1 MMKDTSEEGE
11 RSGTSTTINTAGN
24 NMCSGQMKSYIS
36 KTSHSLDGITGL
48 PVQAIL
54 KTTVEGAAAS
64 QDYLNSL
71 YESGLTGKATLEY
84 TGDMN
89 KDLKEKLVQA
99 FEEFGSGAKN
109 AGKIIPGSTWD
120 EADAVG
126 Y

>member
-1 MMKDTSEEGE
+1 M
-11 RSGTSTTINTAGN
+11 STTINTAGQQYVF
-24 NMCSGQMKSYIS
+24 GTDEVLHF

-71 YESGLTGKATLEY
+71 YESGTDWGKATLEY
-84 TGDMN
+84 TGDLN

-99 FEEFGSGAKN
+99 FEEFGFRRKKCRKNHSGSA
-109 AGKIIPGSTWD
+109 WD
-120 EADAVG
+120 EADATG

>member
-11 RSGTSTTINTAGN
+11 RSGTSTTINTAGS
-24 NMCSGQMKSYIS
+24 NMCSGQMKSCILRHH
-36 KTSHSLDGITGL
+36 TAWMVLQGL

-54 KTTVEGAAAS
+54 KTTVEAAAS

-84 TGDMN
+84 TGDLN

-99 FEEFGSGAKN
+99 FEEFGSGAKMPE
-109 AGKIIPGSTWD
+109 KSFRFHL
-120 EADAVG
+120 E
-126 Y
+126 